1 MRKDLNSREL
11 KPGTWWPVFTDR
23 KMNELLLDVKDLVKN
38 FPLKKTRLFQEQRY
52 IYAVDGIS
60 FSLKKGESFGLV
72 GESGCGKT
80 TTGRTILR
88 LTEPTSG
95 VINFDGKDVARLKE
109 QELKEFRRN
118 AQMIFQDPFASLNP
132 RMTVGDIVGE
142 PLLVHRMG
150 STNDRNERVAEVLGK
165 VGIES
170 AYMKRFPHEFSGG
183 QRQRIGIARVLTLNP
198 QLIIADEP
206 VSALDVS
213 IQAQIIN
220 LLVKLQDEFHLSY
233 LFISHDLAVVE
244 HISDRVAIMY
254 LGKIVEIAPSKN
266 IYNEP
271 QHPYTKALLSAIP
284 IPNPKSNEQR
294 TILKGDI
301 PNPANP
307 PSGCA
312 FRTRCPQVEKICGE
326 QIPAMI
332 KIGRDHFAA
341 CHLLK

>member
-1 MRKDLNSREL
+1 
-11 KPGTWWPVFTDR
+11 
-23 KMNELLLDVKDLVKN
+23 MNENILDVKDLVKR
-38 FPLKKTRLFQEQRY
+38 FPLKKSKFFQEQRY
-52 IYAVDGIS
+52 VHAVDGVS
-60 FSLKKGESFGLV
+60 FSLRKGESFGLV

-95 VINFDGKDVARLKE
+95 VIKFCGNEVTSLKG
-109 QELKEFRRN
+109 QALKKFRCH

-142 PLLVHRMG
+142 PLRIHRTG
-150 STNDRNERVAEVLGK
+150 SASDRNEKVAKILGK
-165 VGIES
+165 VGIEP

-220 LLVKLQDEFHLSY
+220 LLVKLQNEFHLSY

-266 IYNEP
+266 IYMAP

-284 IPNPKSNEQR
+284 IPNPRSDDNR

-307 PSGCA
+307 PSGCT
-312 FRTRCPQVEKICGE
+312 FRTRCPECINICRKE
-326 QIPAMI
+326 VPPMI
-332 KIGRDHFAA
+332 EIGPEHFAA